1 MQVKFFGTRG
11 SIATPGE
18 RTLRYGGNTSCV
30 AVRSRTGTLV
40 VIDAGTGAAVLGRE
54 LAATGMPVSGHVL
67 LSHTHWDHIQGI
79 PFFTPFFVPGNNF
92 DIYAPRGL
100 GKNLRETLAGQMQYT
115 YFPVTLEELGASI
128 RYRDLVEG
136 SFTLGD
142 IAVTARYLH
151 HPALTLGFRLEA
163 DGATLV
169 YACDHE
175 PHARSLADGRGEIIG
190 EDRRHAEFLRG
201 ADLVI
206 HDAQYLAGE
215 YEKKI
220 GWGHSTAEYALA
232 VARFAGVK
240 RLALTH
246 HDPARDDAAVDAFV
260 ARLKAEAGAGA
271 PEIFAAAEGQSVDIA
286 AAGAAATPKPA
297 ASALQPMAAALADR
311 SVLLALEPGKRLDLL
326 REAAEADQ
334 IAVLTA
340 APADAAAVAARERP
354 SLVLLGDESPDAAD
368 ICRAIR
374 AIPGYGAE
382 LPVVLVTKE
391 SRLPAETAPFSD
403 RLVAPFSPTYAR
415 TRLRAWIMR
424 AAARWTRPVEPADE
438 IGRLAETRALGL
450 FDTPLEER
458 FDRLTRLAARLFEV
472 PIALITL
479 VDAERQWFKSAH
491 GLDERETPRDQSFCA
506 HAVHARD
513 TLVVPDALADD
524 RFADNPLVTGPP
536 RIRFYAGEP
545 LRLANGTCVG
555 TLCLIDVRPRDLDAG
570 RLALLHDLAA
580 VVSGE
585 LLRAA

>member
-30 AVRSRTGTLV
+30 ALWSRAGTLV

-54 LAATGMPVSGHVL
+54 LAASGRPVSGHVL

-79 PFFTPFFVPGNNF
+79 PFFTPFFAPGNSF

-100 GKNLRETLAGQMQYT
+100 GKSLRETLAGQMQYT
-115 YFPVTLEELGASI
+115 YFPVSLEELGASI
-128 RYRDLVEG
+128 RYHDLMEG

-163 DGATLV
+163 DGATVV

-175 PHARSLADGRGEIIG
+175 PHARTLADGKGEIVG
-190 EDRRHAEFLRG
+190 EDRRHAEFLSN

-206 HDAQYLAGE
+206 HDAQYLASE

-220 GWGHSTAEYALA
+220 GWGHSTVEYALA

-246 HDPARDDAAVDAFV
+246 HDPVRDDDAIDAFI
-260 ARLKAEAGAGA
+260 ARLRAGAGAGA
-271 PEIFAAAEGQSVDIA
+271 PEIFAAAEGQSIDIA
-286 AAGAAATPKPA
+286 AAAASAAPKPA
-297 ASALQPMAAALADR
+297 PTALQPMTAALADR
-311 SVLLALEPGKRLDLL
+311 SVLLALAPGKRLTLL
-326 REAAEADQ
+326 REAAEADKVT
-334 IAVLTA
+334 VLTA
-340 APADAAAVAARERP
+340 APADAADVAARERP
-354 SLVLLGDESPDAAD
+354 SLVLLGDETRDAAD
-368 ICRAIR
+368 VCRTIR
-374 AIPGYGAE
+374 AIPGYGADV
-382 LPVVLVTKE
+382 PVVLVSKDADP
-391 SRLPAETAPFSD
+391 PAETAPFSD
-403 RLVAPFSPTYAR
+403 RLPAPFSPTYAR

-424 AAARWTRPVEPADE
+424 AAARWVRPGEPADE
-438 IGRLAETRALGL
+438 SRRLADTRALGL
-450 FDTPLEER
+450 FDTPMEER

-479 VDAERQWFKSAH
+479 VDAERQWSKSAH
-491 GLDERETPRDQSFCA
+491 GMADRETPRDQSFCA
-506 HAVHARD
+506 HAVHARQ
-513 TLVVPDALADD
+513 TLLVPDALADD

-545 LRLANGTCVG
+545 LTLANGTCVG
-555 TLCLIDVRPRDLDAG
+555 TLCLMDVRPRDLDAA
-570 RLALLHDLAA
+570 RLAMLHDLAA
-580 VVSGE
+580 LVSGE